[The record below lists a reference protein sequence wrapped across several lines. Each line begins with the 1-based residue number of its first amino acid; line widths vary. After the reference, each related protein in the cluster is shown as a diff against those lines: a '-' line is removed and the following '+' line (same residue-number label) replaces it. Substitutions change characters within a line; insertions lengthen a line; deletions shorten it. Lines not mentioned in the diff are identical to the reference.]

1 MSFDDDSQ
9 SCLALAV
16 INGIPSL
23 VRRLLDFGGVD
34 INLVPV
40 WSDPNNIPAGYPF
53 SPFQLS
59 VIYQQEI
66 IQRIF
71 IEYGGGSSY
80 ITESQLINGLCLS
93 ATDGYHGLAI
103 AIMRYGVADIN
114 AIGSDF
120 EYTPLQSAMETDNP
134 HIVRLLLR
142 DTRLDLVRNYFHFLT
157 LYLLCFL
164 GKICTK
170 WEGRYSSS
178 FSCRCWICGCDS

>member
-40 WSDPNNIPAGYPF
+40 WNDPNNIPAGYPF
-53 SPFQLS
+53 SPYQLS
-59 VIYQQEI
+59 VIYQREI
-66 IQRIF
+66 IRRIF

-93 ATDGYHGLAI
+93 ATDGYHGLAT
-103 AIMRYGVADIN
+103 AIMRYGVVDIN

-134 HIVRLLLR
+134 HIVRLLLE
-142 DTRLDLVRNYFHFLT
+142 DDPFLQAPPPSNPLFHL
-157 LYLLCFL
+157 
-164 GKICTK
+164 
-170 WEGRYSSS
+170 EAQV
-178 FSCRCWICGCDS
+178 

>member
-34 INLVPV
+34 INLVPI
-40 WSDPNNIPAGYPF
+40 WSDPSNIPAGYHF
-53 SPFQLS
+53 SPYQLS

-66 IQRIF
+66 IRRIF

-103 AIMRYGVADIN
+103 AIMRYGVVDIN

-134 HIVRLLLR
+134 HIVRLLLQ
-142 DTRLDLVRNYFHFLT
+142 DARLDLVRIITIFLT
-157 LYLLCFL
+157 FYLLCF
-164 GKICTK
+164 
-170 WEGRYSSS
+170 
-178 FSCRCWICGCDS
+178 

>member
-103 AIMRYGVADIN
+103 AIMRYGVVDIN

-142 DTRLDLVRNYFHFLT
+142 DARLDLVRIISIFF
-157 LYLLCFL
+157 
-164 GKICTK
+164 
-170 WEGRYSSS
+170 RYIYCV
-178 FSCRCWICGCDS
+178 F